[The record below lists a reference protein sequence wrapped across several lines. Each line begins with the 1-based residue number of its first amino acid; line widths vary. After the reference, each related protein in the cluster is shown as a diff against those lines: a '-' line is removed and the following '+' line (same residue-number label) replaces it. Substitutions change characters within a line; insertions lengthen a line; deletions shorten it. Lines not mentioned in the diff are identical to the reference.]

1 MKIINYLYNV
11 VRLGKL
17 KIQGNFRGRIF
28 QGIPTSTV
36 VRAEKGILSIGGRLS
51 CRNNSYICAG
61 KGNLSI
67 GEGCFINQNVMIVSQ
82 DNIEIGKDVLIG
94 PNVVIVDHD
103 HDYKGDNRKHTFVS
117 APIHIGDN
125 VWIGANAVIMRGTKI
140 GAGSVL
146 GAGGVVKGEY
156 PKNTL
161 IFQEKEIKTRSIERG
176 I

>member
-1 MKIINYLYNV
+1 MKIINYIYNV
-11 VRLGKL
+11 ARLGKL
-17 KIQGNFRGRIF
+17 KMQGNFHGTIF

-61 KGNLSI
+61 TGNLTI

-82 DNIEIGKDVLIG
+82 DNIEIGKDVIIG

-103 HDYKGDNRKHTFVS
+103 HDYKGNDRKHAFTTS
-117 APIHIGDN
+117 PIHIGDN
-125 VWIGANAVIMRGTKI
+125 VWIGANTVIMRGTKI

-146 GAGGVVKGEY
+146 GAGGVKGEY
-156 PKNTL
+156 PENTL
-161 IFQEKEIKTRSIERG
+161 IFQEREIKTRIIERDV
-176 I
+176 